1 MLHCPN
7 IDYMPT
13 LCKARVV
20 TVHDLCVVTNGQF
33 FPRKDRWLHLAALH
47 RSVRDASLIIA
58 VSNHTATGI
67 RKHLNVEPKRIRVIP
82 EAPAHVFSSR
92 PAVADSEIG
101 RQFSLEGPYFLF
113 VGTLEPRKNISRLLT
128 AFVEARRKAHIPQAL
143 VIVGREGWLARP
155 IAQELRAAQA
165 TEDIRVLGYLPDVAL
180 ASVMRSADA
189 LVYPAIEEGFGLPV
203 VEAMACGTPVI
214 TSRSSA
220 MAELVGNAGMLVNP
234 FDVAEIRNALIGL
247 SQDGRMRD
255 EMRALGYERVGQ
267 YSWERVAIET
277 IAVYGELAA

>member
-1 MLHCPN
+1 LRVGIDARLAFWDQRTGTGRYARSLIQAIAKVDTQNQYVLIDTKSRHASGEAAPELAPNLVTRRLNWDDRLLRVAWLATRRPKIELAVGPIDMLHCPN

-143 VIVGREGWLARP
+143 VIVGREGLLVP
-155 IAQELRAAQA
+155 VP
-165 TEDIRVLGYLPDVAL
+165 DRVDVAL
-180 ASVMRSADA
+180 DQLDV
-189 LVYPAIEEGFGLPV
+189 LLGVHLTV
-203 VEAMACGTPVI
+203 
-214 TSRSSA
+214 
-220 MAELVGNAGMLVNP
+220 P
-234 FDVAEIRNALIGL
+234 F
-247 SQDGRMRD
+247 
-255 EMRALGYERVGQ
+255 
-267 YSWERVAIET
+267 
-277 IAVYGELAA
+277 